1 MDQGAVM
8 SDIMDPNAVQ
18 EMDEEWES
26 EAATSGDTGL
36 DEEEEDDGKPK
47 ICRVCGDRATGYH
60 FNAMT
65 CEGCK
70 GFFRRAMKRSIH
82 LNCPFQGSCVI
93 TKNNRRQCQACRL
106 RRCVD
111 IGMRKELI
119 MTDEAVENRR
129 ALIRRK
135 KQMRRVTLSAEVQ
148 PGLTGEQQLL
158 IQELT
163 EAQNQTFDRSFSH
176 FHHFRPVERSPRR
189 SCHST
194 ESFDDYVATSY
205 GRIWRG
211 GSGGSSPEDPYLTHR
226 HQDLRDT
233 MACDSFHMSQITE
246 NITERKVFCML
257 PHISDLSTYMIKGVI
272 SFAKVLAPFREL
284 SIEDQIALLK
294 GSAFEL
300 TQIRF
305 NTLFNPTT
313 GLWEC
318 GKLEY
323 DINDASLAGFKA
335 LLLDPLLRFH
345 YILKKL
351 NLQNEEYSLMQAISL
366 FSPDRTGVKHS
377 ERIDQLQEMCALAL
391 KSYIDTRRPL
401 HEKKFLFPKI
411 IRCLTE
417 LRSMNVEYCKQ
428 VVEIH
433 DIQPD
438 NSPLIMEVFSR
449 AND

>member
-1 MDQGAVM
+1 M
-8 SDIMDPNAVQ
+8 SDIMDPNTVQ
-18 EMDEEWES
+18 EVDEEWES

-36 DEEEEDDGKPK
+36 DEEEEYDGEPK
-47 ICRVCGDRATGYH
+47 ICRVCGDQATGYH

-70 GFFRRAMKRSIH
+70 GFFRRAMKRSVH
-82 LNCPFQGSCVI
+82 LSCPFQRSCVI

-106 RRCVD
+106 TKCLD

-135 KQMRRVTLSAEVQ
+135 KLMRRMALPAAFET
-148 PGLTGEQQLL
+148 GLTGEQQLL

-163 EAQNQTFDRSFSH
+163 EAQNQTFDKSFSH
-176 FHHFRPVERSPRR
+176 FRHFRPVERSFRR
-189 SCHST
+189 SCSTT
-194 ESFDDYVATSY
+194 ESFDDYVTTSY
-205 GRIWRG
+205 GQIWRG
-211 GSGGSSPEDPYLTHR
+211 GSGGSSPEDHHLSPCEDVR
-226 HQDLRDT
+226 GA
-233 MACDSFHMSQITE
+233 MAQGSFYKSQFTE
-246 NITERKVFCML
+246 NSAGHKVFCML

-294 GSAFEL
+294 GAAFEL

-335 LLLDPLLRFH
+335 LLLDPLLKFH

-351 NLQNEEYSLMQAISL
+351 NLQDEEYSLMQAISL

-377 ERIDQLQEMCALAL
+377 ERIDQVQETYALTM
-391 KSYIDTRRPL
+391 KTYIDTKRPQ

-449 AND
+449 GND